1 MRGEVSHPMCGLVTP
16 SLLGSPVKI
25 PKLPGKES
33 CWWRPFANSPWKAG
47 KSESGRDEDRR
58 PALAREVGR
67 SSPHPIVWTP
77 ELRPSL
83 HRRTCP
89 SDFWKLSTFNV
100 RPGPQGSPRK
110 RPGYNYRLILPAETK
125 PKSSLL
131 PSSKQSLGN
140 SEKLISGKELG

>member
-1 MRGEVSHPMCGLVTP
+1 MTGEVSHPTCGLVTP
-16 SLLGSPVKI
+16 SVLGSPVKI

-33 CWWRPFANSPWKAG
+33 RWWRPFANSPWKAG
-47 KSESGRDEDRR
+47 KSESGQDEDRR
-58 PALAREVGR
+58 PALAREAGR

-83 HRRTCP
+83 ACRMCP

-110 RPGYNYRLILPAETK
+110 RQATITGLFFQLKPNPRVHFCHPASNHSVTVR
-125 PKSSLL
+125 
-131 PSSKQSLGN
+131 N
-140 SEKLISGKELG
+140 